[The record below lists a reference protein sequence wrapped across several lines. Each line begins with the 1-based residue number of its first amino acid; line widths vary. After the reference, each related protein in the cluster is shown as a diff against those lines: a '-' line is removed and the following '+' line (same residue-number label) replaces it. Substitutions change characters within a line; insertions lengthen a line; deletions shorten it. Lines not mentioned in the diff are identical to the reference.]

1 MQIAQLSSSFCPE
14 QIQVTSIHISLTK
27 NSQMAMPVFKGE
39 CSPPLFLNGKEN
51 HDICEQISP
60 VVELSWISFVSLSAC
75 TVSGTPPSALP
86 DSSLMFLIL
95 FTPYFLTN
103 RCQVLKLIDLLRDI
117 TLGAHKAC
125 TYIQRQLFLVACG
138 CSGGRKT
145 PPQDWRFGL
154 ISPLRKCYMP
164 FILGCKL
171 KTELWNRASIS
182 KKCPCHKK

>member
-1 MQIAQLSSSFCPE
+1 MQIAQLSSCFCPE

-27 NSQMAMPVFKGE
+27 NSQMAMPEFKGE

-95 FTPYFLTN
+95 FTPYFFTN
-103 RCQVLKLIDLLRDI
+103 RCQVLKLIPFGQICTMCLSLDL
-117 TLGAHKAC
+117 
-125 TYIQRQLFLVACG
+125 
-138 CSGGRKT
+138 
-145 PPQDWRFGL
+145 
-154 ISPLRKCYMP
+154 
-164 FILGCKL
+164 
-171 KTELWNRASIS
+171 
-182 KKCPCHKK
+182 